1 MKKLQILP
9 IINSNLGKWV
19 LKDSANHVYGYY
31 ATKHQAEVAK
41 EIQLKKINSLFLDF
55 K

>member
-19 LKDSANHVYGYY
+19 LKDSSNHVYGYY
-31 ATKHQAEVAK
+31 ATKQLAEFAK
-41 EIQLKKINSLFLDF
+41 DIQLKKLSLLFSDF

>member
-9 IINSNLGKWV
+9 LMNSKLGKWV
-19 LKDSANHVYGYY
+19 LKDSNHVYGYY
-31 ATKHQAEVAK
+31 ETKQLAEVAK

>member
-9 IINSNLGKWV
+9 VINSKLGKWV
-19 LKDSANHVYGYY
+19 LRDSNHVYGYY
-31 ATKHQAEVAK
+31 ETKQQAEIAK
-41 EIQLKKINSLFLDF
+41 EIQLKKINSLFLDI

>member
-9 IINSNLGKWV
+9 IINSILCKWV

-31 ATKHQAEVAK
+31 ITKQQAEVAK